1 MKKKAY
7 LMVLALCAALA
18 ITACGTSTDQ
28 KDDKKPA
35 AEAQDT
41 TDKEDSGS
49 ADSKESE
56 ETDSNKDSEEAASG
70 DTRLVSVDD
79 VSKYV
84 TIGEYKGLTLDNTVE
99 AVTDDMVD
107 GRIKEE
113 LQNKAEE
120 VTEGS
125 VQNGDVVTINYVG
138 TKDGVA
144 FDGGTANNYELTIG
158 SGTFIDGFEDGLIG
172 KNVGETVELNL
183 TFPEDYTNNTDLAGK
198 AVVFTVTINS
208 IDTKKEMV
216 YDDLTDEYVSENFG
230 NSGISTVD
238 DLKSQVSSVLEKR
251 NYSSKMTEIQSGVLQ
266 KLLDECEVTLPDG
279 LLDQRIAEYKER
291 VNNAVEK
298 SGKSFEDYMGM
309 SEDDFNNQVSDY
321 IEESLKQELILEAV
335 VKDMDLSVSQK
346 NFEEFVD
353 SYVSSYNIADRDT
366 FYKEYGGE
374 DYIRL
379 SYAENQALS
388 KIMESVKTKVADN
401 TDASDDA
408 DSSAD
413 AE

>member
-1 MKKKAY
+1 MKKKLVMVLMAVMVATAALGGCGQKAATTDSSVSAEEEKDVEISAKELLKATDYKVEKYVKLNDYMNMTVELSKDYTVSDADIQSYIEY
-7 LMVLALCAALA
+7 LMSMYPSYEV
-18 ITACGTSTDQ
+18 S
-28 KDDKKPA
+28 DKK
-35 AEAQDT
+35 
-41 TDKEDSGS
+41 
-49 ADSKESE
+49 
-56 ETDSNKDSEEAASG
+56 
-70 DTRLVSVDD
+70 
-79 VSKYV
+79 
-84 TIGEYKGLTLDNTVE
+84 TVE
-99 AVTDDMVD
+99 
-107 GRIKEE
+107 
-113 LQNKAEE
+113 
-120 VTEGS
+120 S
-125 VQNGDVVTINYVG
+125 GDVVNIDYVG
-138 TKDGVA
+138 KIDGEE
-144 FDGGTANNYELTIG
+144 FSGGSATGQHLEIG
-158 SGTFIDGFEDGLIG
+158 SGSFIDGFEDGLIG
-172 KNVGETVELNL
+172 KTVGETVELNL

-335 VKDMDLSVSQK
+335 VKDMNLSVSQK

-401 TDASDDA
+401 TDSSDDA

>member
-1 MKKKAY
+1 MKKKLVMVLMAVMVATAALGGCGQKGTTTDSSVSAEEEKDVEIPAKELLKATDYKVEKYVKLNDYMNMTVELSKDYTVSDADIQSYIEY
-7 LMVLALCAALA
+7 LMSMYPSYEV
-18 ITACGTSTDQ
+18 S
-28 KDDKKPA
+28 DKK
-35 AEAQDT
+35 
-41 TDKEDSGS
+41 
-49 ADSKESE
+49 
-56 ETDSNKDSEEAASG
+56 
-70 DTRLVSVDD
+70 
-79 VSKYV
+79 
-84 TIGEYKGLTLDNTVE
+84 TVE
-99 AVTDDMVD
+99 
-107 GRIKEE
+107 
-113 LQNKAEE
+113 
-120 VTEGS
+120 S
-125 VQNGDVVTINYVG
+125 GDVVNIDYVG
-138 TKDGVA
+138 KIDGEE
-144 FDGGTANNYELTIG
+144 FSGGSATGQHLEIG
-158 SGTFIDGFEDGLIG
+158 SGSFIDGFEDGLIG
-172 KNVGETVELNL
+172 KTVGETVELNL

-238 DLKSQVSSVLEKR
+238 DLKSQVSSVLENR
-251 NYSSKMTEIQSGVLQ
+251 NHSSKMTEIQSGVLQ

-279 LLDQRIAEYKER
+279 LLDQRVTEYKER

-335 VKDMDLSVSQK
+335 VKDMNLSVSQK
-346 NFEEFVD
+346 KFEEFVD

>member
-1 MKKKAY
+1 MKKKLVMVLMAVMVATAALGGCGQKGATTDSSVSVEEEKDVEIPAKELLKATDYKVEKYVKLNDYMNMTVELSKDYTVSDADIQSYIEY
-7 LMVLALCAALA
+7 LMSMYPSYEA
-18 ITACGTSTDQ
+18 S
-28 KDDKKPA
+28 DKK
-35 AEAQDT
+35 
-41 TDKEDSGS
+41 
-49 ADSKESE
+49 
-56 ETDSNKDSEEAASG
+56 
-70 DTRLVSVDD
+70 
-79 VSKYV
+79 
-84 TIGEYKGLTLDNTVE
+84 TVE
-99 AVTDDMVD
+99 
-107 GRIKEE
+107 
-113 LQNKAEE
+113 
-120 VTEGS
+120 S
-125 VQNGDVVTINYVG
+125 GDVVNIDYVG
-138 TKDGVA
+138 KIDGEE
-144 FDGGTANNYELTIG
+144 FSGGSATGQHLKIG
-158 SGTFIDGFEDGLIG
+158 SGSFIDGFEDGLIG

-183 TFPEDYTNNTDLAGK
+183 TFPEDYSNNTDLAGK

-208 IDTKKEMV
+208 IDTEKEMV

-230 NSGISTVD
+230 NKGISTVD
-238 DLKSQVSSVLEKR
+238 DLKSQVSSVLENR
-251 NYSSKMTEIQSGVLQ
+251 NHSSKMTEIQSGVLQ

-279 LLDQRIAEYKER
+279 LLDQRITEYKER

-335 VKDMDLSVSQK
+335 VKDMNLSVSQK

>member
-1 MKKKAY
+1 MKKKLVMVLMAVMVATAALGGCCQKGATTDSSVSAEEEKDVEIPAKELLKATDYKVEKYVKLNDYMNMTVELSKDYTVSDADIQSYIEY
-7 LMVLALCAALA
+7 LMSMYPSYEV
-18 ITACGTSTDQ
+18 S
-28 KDDKKPA
+28 DKK
-35 AEAQDT
+35 
-41 TDKEDSGS
+41 
-49 ADSKESE
+49 
-56 ETDSNKDSEEAASG
+56 
-70 DTRLVSVDD
+70 
-79 VSKYV
+79 
-84 TIGEYKGLTLDNTVE
+84 TVE
-99 AVTDDMVD
+99 
-107 GRIKEE
+107 
-113 LQNKAEE
+113 
-120 VTEGS
+120 S
-125 VQNGDVVTINYVG
+125 GDVVNIDYVG
-138 TKDGVA
+138 KIDGEE
-144 FDGGTANNYELTIG
+144 FSGGSATGQHLKIG
-158 SGTFIDGFEDGLIG
+158 SGSFIDGFEDGLIG

-183 TFPEDYTNNTDLAGK
+183 TFPEDYSNNTDLAGK

-208 IDTKKEMV
+208 IDTEKEMV

-230 NSGISTVD
+230 NKGISTVD
-238 DLKSQVSSVLEKR
+238 DLKSQVSSVLENR
-251 NYSSKMTEIQSGVLQ
+251 NHSSKMTEIQSGVLQ

-335 VKDMDLSVSQK
+335 VKDMNLSVSQK

>member
-1 MKKKAY
+1 MKKKLVMVLMAVMVATAALGGCGQKGATTDSSVSVEEEKDVEIPAKELLKATDYKVEKYVKLNDYMNMTVELSKDYTVSDADIQSYIEY
-7 LMVLALCAALA
+7 LMSMYPSYEV
-18 ITACGTSTDQ
+18 S
-28 KDDKKPA
+28 DKK
-35 AEAQDT
+35 
-41 TDKEDSGS
+41 
-49 ADSKESE
+49 
-56 ETDSNKDSEEAASG
+56 
-70 DTRLVSVDD
+70 
-79 VSKYV
+79 
-84 TIGEYKGLTLDNTVE
+84 TVE
-99 AVTDDMVD
+99 
-107 GRIKEE
+107 
-113 LQNKAEE
+113 
-120 VTEGS
+120 S
-125 VQNGDVVTINYVG
+125 GDVVNIDYVG
-138 TKDGVA
+138 KIDGEE
-144 FDGGTANNYELTIG
+144 FSGGSATGQHLKIG
-158 SGTFIDGFEDGLIG
+158 SGSFIDGFEDGLIG

-183 TFPEDYTNNTDLAGK
+183 TFPEDYSNNTDLAGK

-208 IDTKKEMV
+208 IDTEKEMV

-230 NSGISTVD
+230 NKGISTVA
-238 DLKSQVSSVLEKR
+238 DLKSQVSSVLENR
-251 NYSSKMTEIQSGVLQ
+251 NHSSKMTEIQSGVLQ

-335 VKDMDLSVSQK
+335 VKDMNLSVSQK

>member
-1 MKKKAY
+1 MKKK
-7 LMVLALCAALA
+7 LVMVLMAVMVATAALGG
-18 ITACGTSTDQ
+18 CGQ
-28 KDDKKPA
+28 KGA
-35 AEAQDT
+35 T
-41 TDKEDSGS
+41 
-49 ADSKESE
+49 
-56 ETDSNKDSEEAASG
+56 TDSNVSAEEEKDVEIPAKELLKAT
-70 DTRLVSVDD
+70 DYKVE
-79 VSKYV
+79 KYV
-84 TIGEYKGLTLDNTVE
+84 KLNDYMNMTVE
-99 AVTDDMVD
+99 LSKDYTVSDADIQSYIEYLMSMYPSY
-107 GRIKEE
+107 
-113 LQNKAEE
+113 E
-120 VTEGS
+120 VSDKKTVES
-125 VQNGDVVTINYVG
+125 GDVVNIDYVG
-138 TKDGVA
+138 KIDGEE
-144 FDGGTANNYELTIG
+144 FSGGSATGQHLKIG
-158 SGTFIDGFEDGLIG
+158 SGSFIDGFEDGLIG

-183 TFPEDYTNNTDLAGK
+183 TFPEDYSNNTDLAGK

-208 IDTKKEMV
+208 IDTEKEMV

-230 NSGISTVD
+230 NKGISTVD
-238 DLKSQVSSVLEKR
+238 DLKSQVSSVLENR
-251 NYSSKMTEIQSGVLQ
+251 NHSSKMTEIQSGVLQ

-279 LLDQRIAEYKER
+279 LLDQRITEYKER

-335 VKDMDLSVSQK
+335 VKDMNLSVSQK

>member
-1 MKKKAY
+1 MKKKLVMVLMAVMVATAALGGCGQKVATTDSSVSAEEEKDVEIPAKELLKATDYKVEKYVKLNDYMNMTVELSKDYTVSDADIQSYIEY
-7 LMVLALCAALA
+7 LMSMYPSYEV
-18 ITACGTSTDQ
+18 S
-28 KDDKKPA
+28 DKK
-35 AEAQDT
+35 
-41 TDKEDSGS
+41 
-49 ADSKESE
+49 
-56 ETDSNKDSEEAASG
+56 
-70 DTRLVSVDD
+70 
-79 VSKYV
+79 
-84 TIGEYKGLTLDNTVE
+84 TVE
-99 AVTDDMVD
+99 
-107 GRIKEE
+107 
-113 LQNKAEE
+113 
-120 VTEGS
+120 S
-125 VQNGDVVTINYVG
+125 GDVVNIDYVG
-138 TKDGVA
+138 TIDGEE
-144 FDGGTANNYELTIG
+144 FSGGSATGQHLEIG
-158 SGTFIDGFEDGLIG
+158 SGSFIDGFEDGLIG

-208 IDTKKEMV
+208 IDTEKEMV
-216 YDDLTDEYVSENFG
+216 YDDLTDEYVSENFS

-238 DLKSQVSSVLEKR
+238 DLKSQVSSVLENR

-309 SEDDFNNQVSDY
+309 SEDDFNDQVSDY

>member
-1 MKKKAY
+1 MKKKLVMVLMAVMVATAALGGRGQKGATTDSSVSAEEEKDVEIPAKELLKATDYKVEKYVKLNDYMNMTVELSKDYTVSDADIQSYIEY
-7 LMVLALCAALA
+7 LMSMYPSYEV
-18 ITACGTSTDQ
+18 S
-28 KDDKKPA
+28 DKK
-35 AEAQDT
+35 
-41 TDKEDSGS
+41 
-49 ADSKESE
+49 
-56 ETDSNKDSEEAASG
+56 
-70 DTRLVSVDD
+70 
-79 VSKYV
+79 
-84 TIGEYKGLTLDNTVE
+84 TVE
-99 AVTDDMVD
+99 
-107 GRIKEE
+107 
-113 LQNKAEE
+113 
-120 VTEGS
+120 S
-125 VQNGDVVTINYVG
+125 GDVVNIDYVG
-138 TKDGVA
+138 KIDGA
-144 FDGGTANNYELTIG
+144 EFSGGSATGQHLKIG
-158 SGTFIDGFEDGLIG
+158 SGSFIDGFEDGLIG

-183 TFPEDYTNNTDLAGK
+183 TFPEDYSNNTDLAGK

-208 IDTKKEMV
+208 IDTEKEMV

-230 NSGISTVD
+230 NKGISTVD
-238 DLKSQVSSVLEKR
+238 DLKSQVSSVLENR
-251 NYSSKMTEIQSGVLQ
+251 NHSSKMTEIQSGVLQ

-279 LLDQRIAEYKER
+279 LLDQRITEYKER

-335 VKDMDLSVSQK
+335 VKDMNLSVSQK

>member
-1 MKKKAY
+1 MKKKLVMVLMAVMVATAALGGCGQKSATTDSSVSAEEEKDVEISAKELLKATDYKVEKYVKLNDYMNMTVELSKDYTVSDADIQSYIEY
-7 LMVLALCAALA
+7 LMSMYPSYEV
-18 ITACGTSTDQ
+18 S
-28 KDDKKPA
+28 DKK
-35 AEAQDT
+35 
-41 TDKEDSGS
+41 
-49 ADSKESE
+49 
-56 ETDSNKDSEEAASG
+56 
-70 DTRLVSVDD
+70 
-79 VSKYV
+79 
-84 TIGEYKGLTLDNTVE
+84 TVE
-99 AVTDDMVD
+99 
-107 GRIKEE
+107 
-113 LQNKAEE
+113 
-120 VTEGS
+120 S
-125 VQNGDVVTINYVG
+125 GDVVNIDYVG
-138 TKDGVA
+138 KIDGEE
-144 FDGGTANNYELTIG
+144 FSGGSATGQHLEIG
-158 SGTFIDGFEDGLIG
+158 SGSFIDGFEDGLIG

-279 LLDQRIAEYKER
+279 LLDQRITEYKER

>member
-1 MKKKAY
+1 MKKKLVMVLMAVMVATAALGGCGQKGATTDSSVSAEEEKDVEISAKELLKATDYKVEKYVKLNDYMNMTVELSKDYTVSDADIQSYIEY
-7 LMVLALCAALA
+7 LMSMYPSYEV
-18 ITACGTSTDQ
+18 S
-28 KDDKKPA
+28 DKK
-35 AEAQDT
+35 
-41 TDKEDSGS
+41 
-49 ADSKESE
+49 
-56 ETDSNKDSEEAASG
+56 
-70 DTRLVSVDD
+70 
-79 VSKYV
+79 
-84 TIGEYKGLTLDNTVE
+84 TVE
-99 AVTDDMVD
+99 
-107 GRIKEE
+107 
-113 LQNKAEE
+113 
-120 VTEGS
+120 S
-125 VQNGDVVTINYVG
+125 GDVVNIDYVG
-138 TKDGVA
+138 KIDGEE
-144 FDGGTANNYELTIG
+144 FSGGSATGQHLEIG
-158 SGTFIDGFEDGLIG
+158 SGSFIDGFEDGLIG
-172 KNVGETVELNL
+172 KTVGETVELNL

-266 KLLDECEVTLPDG
+266 KLLDE
-279 LLDQRIAEYKER
+279 R

-309 SEDDFNNQVSDY
+309 SEDDFNDQVSDY

>member
-1 MKKKAY
+1 MKKY
-7 LMVLALCAALA
+7 VRLTLCCAAAVMLA
-18 ITACGTSTDQ
+18 SGCGKKSDTAEETTTAASETQAEIT
-28 KDDKKPA
+28 DKGEVTKLGQYKGV
-35 AEAQDT
+35 EVTKQDT
-41 TDKEDSGS
+41 TVTE
-49 ADSKESE
+49 ADL
-56 ETDSNKDSEEAASG
+56 DQRIASI
-70 DTRLVSVDD
+70 L
-79 VSKYV
+79 
-84 TIGEYKGLTLDNTVE
+84 
-99 AVTDDMVD
+99 
-107 GRIKEE
+107 
-113 LQNKAEE
+113 KANPE
-120 VTEGS
+120 VTEITDRPA
-125 VQNGDVVTINYVG
+125 QKGDTVNIDYVG
-138 TKDGVA
+138 MKDGEA
-144 FDGGTANNYELTIG
+144 FDGGTAEGYDLELG
-158 SGTFIDGFEDGLIG
+158 SGVFIDGFEDGLIG

-183 TFPEDYTNNTDLAGK
+183 TFPEDYSNNTDLAGK

-208 IDTKKEMV
+208 IDTEKEMV
-216 YDDLTDEYVSENFG
+216 YDDMTDEYVSENFG
-230 NSGISTVD
+230 NKGISTVD
-238 DLKSQVSSVLEKR
+238 DLKSQVSSVLENR
-251 NYSSKMTEIQSGVLQ
+251 NHSSKMTEIQSGVLQ

-335 VKDMDLSVSQK
+335 VKDMNLSVSQK

>member
-1 MKKKAY
+1 
-7 LMVLALCAALA
+7 
-18 ITACGTSTDQ
+18 
-28 KDDKKPA
+28 
-35 AEAQDT
+35 
-41 TDKEDSGS
+41 
-49 ADSKESE
+49 
-56 ETDSNKDSEEAASG
+56 
-70 DTRLVSVDD
+70 
-79 VSKYV
+79 
-84 TIGEYKGLTLDNTVE
+84 
-99 AVTDDMVD
+99 
-107 GRIKEE
+107 
-113 LQNKAEE
+113 
-120 VTEGS
+120 
-125 VQNGDVVTINYVG
+125 
-138 TKDGVA
+138 
-144 FDGGTANNYELTIG
+144 
-158 SGTFIDGFEDGLIG
+158 
-172 KNVGETVELNL
+172 
-183 TFPEDYTNNTDLAGK
+183 
-198 AVVFTVTINS
+198 
-208 IDTKKEMV
+208 MV

>member
-1 MKKKAY
+1 MKKKLVMVLMAVMVATAALGGCGQKGATTDSSVSVEEEKDVEIPAKELLKATDYKVEKYVKLNDYMNMTVELSKDYTVSDADIQSYIEY
-7 LMVLALCAALA
+7 LMSMYPSYEV
-18 ITACGTSTDQ
+18 S
-28 KDDKKPA
+28 DKK
-35 AEAQDT
+35 
-41 TDKEDSGS
+41 
-49 ADSKESE
+49 
-56 ETDSNKDSEEAASG
+56 
-70 DTRLVSVDD
+70 
-79 VSKYV
+79 
-84 TIGEYKGLTLDNTVE
+84 TVE
-99 AVTDDMVD
+99 
-107 GRIKEE
+107 
-113 LQNKAEE
+113 
-120 VTEGS
+120 S
-125 VQNGDVVTINYVG
+125 GDVVNIDYVG
-138 TKDGVA
+138 KIDGEE
-144 FDGGTANNYELTIG
+144 FSGGSATGQHLKIG
-158 SGTFIDGFEDGLIG
+158 SGSFIDGFEDGLIG

-183 TFPEDYTNNTDLAGK
+183 TFPEDYSNNTDLAGK

-208 IDTKKEMV
+208 IDTEKEMV

-230 NSGISTVD
+230 NKGISTVD
-238 DLKSQVSSVLEKR
+238 DLKSQVSSVLENR
-251 NYSSKMTEIQSGVLQ
+251 NHSSKMTEIQSGVLQ

-279 LLDQRIAEYKER
+279 LLDQRITEYKER

-335 VKDMDLSVSQK
+335 VKDMNLSVSQK

>member
-1 MKKKAY
+1 MKKKLVMVLMAVMVATAALGGCGQKGTTTDSSVSAEEEKDVEIPAKELLKATDYKVEKYVKLNDYMNMTVELSKDYTVSDADIQSYIEY
-7 LMVLALCAALA
+7 LMSMYPSYEV
-18 ITACGTSTDQ
+18 S
-28 KDDKKPA
+28 DKK
-35 AEAQDT
+35 
-41 TDKEDSGS
+41 
-49 ADSKESE
+49 
-56 ETDSNKDSEEAASG
+56 
-70 DTRLVSVDD
+70 
-79 VSKYV
+79 
-84 TIGEYKGLTLDNTVE
+84 TVE
-99 AVTDDMVD
+99 
-107 GRIKEE
+107 
-113 LQNKAEE
+113 
-120 VTEGS
+120 S
-125 VQNGDVVTINYVG
+125 GDVVNIDYVG
-138 TKDGVA
+138 KIDGEE
-144 FDGGTANNYELTIG
+144 FSGGSATGQHLEIG
-158 SGTFIDGFEDGLIG
+158 SGSFIDGFEDGLIG
-172 KNVGETVELNL
+172 KTVGETVELNL

-335 VKDMDLSVSQK
+335 VKDMNLSVSQK

-401 TDASDDA
+401 TDSSDDA

>member
-1 MKKKAY
+1 MNMTVELSKDYTVSDADIQSYIEY
-7 LMVLALCAALA
+7 LMSMYPSYEV
-18 ITACGTSTDQ
+18 S
-28 KDDKKPA
+28 DKK
-35 AEAQDT
+35 
-41 TDKEDSGS
+41 
-49 ADSKESE
+49 
-56 ETDSNKDSEEAASG
+56 
-70 DTRLVSVDD
+70 
-79 VSKYV
+79 
-84 TIGEYKGLTLDNTVE
+84 TVE
-99 AVTDDMVD
+99 
-107 GRIKEE
+107 
-113 LQNKAEE
+113 
-120 VTEGS
+120 S
-125 VQNGDVVTINYVG
+125 GDVVNIDYVG
-138 TKDGVA
+138 KIDGEE
-144 FDGGTANNYELTIG
+144 FSGGSATGQHLKIG
-158 SGTFIDGFEDGLIG
+158 SGSFIDGFEDGLIG

-183 TFPEDYTNNTDLAGK
+183 TFPENYSNNTDLAGK

-208 IDTKKEMV
+208 IDTEKEMV

-230 NSGISTVD
+230 NKGISTVD
-238 DLKSQVSSVLEKR
+238 DLKSQVSSVLENR
-251 NYSSKMTEIQSGVLQ
+251 NHSSKMTEIQSGVLQ

-279 LLDQRIAEYKER
+279 LLDQRITEYKER

-335 VKDMDLSVSQK
+335 VKDMNLSVSQK

>member
-1 MKKKAY
+1 MLFPILSAEEEKDVEIPAKELLKATDYKVEKYVKLNDYMNMTVELSKDYTVSDADIQSYIEY
-7 LMVLALCAALA
+7 LMSMYPSYEV
-18 ITACGTSTDQ
+18 S
-28 KDDKKPA
+28 DKK
-35 AEAQDT
+35 
-41 TDKEDSGS
+41 
-49 ADSKESE
+49 
-56 ETDSNKDSEEAASG
+56 
-70 DTRLVSVDD
+70 
-79 VSKYV
+79 
-84 TIGEYKGLTLDNTVE
+84 TVE
-99 AVTDDMVD
+99 
-107 GRIKEE
+107 
-113 LQNKAEE
+113 
-120 VTEGS
+120 S
-125 VQNGDVVTINYVG
+125 GDVVNIDYVG
-138 TKDGVA
+138 KIDGEE
-144 FDGGTANNYELTIG
+144 FSGGSATGQHLEIG
-158 SGTFIDGFEDGLIG
+158 SGSFIDGFEDGLIG

-279 LLDQRIAEYKER
+279 LLDQRITEYKER

-335 VKDMDLSVSQK
+335 VKDMNLSVSQK

>member
-1 MKKKAY
+1 MKKK
-7 LMVLALCAALA
+7 LVMVLMAVMVATAALGG
-18 ITACGTSTDQ
+18 CGQ
-28 KDDKKPA
+28 KGA
-35 AEAQDT
+35 T
-41 TDKEDSGS
+41 
-49 ADSKESE
+49 
-56 ETDSNKDSEEAASG
+56 TDSNVSAEEEKDVEIPAKELLKAT
-70 DTRLVSVDD
+70 DYKVE
-79 VSKYV
+79 KYV
-84 TIGEYKGLTLDNTVE
+84 KLNDYMNMTVE
-99 AVTDDMVD
+99 LSKDYTVSDADIQSYIEYLMSMYPSY
-107 GRIKEE
+107 
-113 LQNKAEE
+113 E
-120 VTEGS
+120 VSDKKTVES
-125 VQNGDVVTINYVG
+125 GDVVNIDYVG
-138 TKDGVA
+138 KIDGEE
-144 FDGGTANNYELTIG
+144 FSGGSATGQHLKIG
-158 SGTFIDGFEDGLIG
+158 SGSFIDGFEDGLIG

-183 TFPEDYTNNTDLAGK
+183 TFPEDYSNNTDLAGK

-208 IDTKKEMV
+208 IDTEKEMV

-230 NSGISTVD
+230 NKGISTVD
-238 DLKSQVSSVLEKR
+238 DLKSQVSSVLENR
-251 NYSSKMTEIQSGVLQ
+251 NHSSKMTEIQSGVLQ

-335 VKDMDLSVSQK
+335 VKDMNLSVSQK

>member
-1 MKKKAY
+1 MGGCCQKGATTDSSVSAEEEKDVEIPAKELLKATDYKVEKYVKLNDYMNMTVELSKDYTVSDADIQSYIEY
-7 LMVLALCAALA
+7 LMSMYPSYEV
-18 ITACGTSTDQ
+18 S
-28 KDDKKPA
+28 DKK
-35 AEAQDT
+35 
-41 TDKEDSGS
+41 
-49 ADSKESE
+49 
-56 ETDSNKDSEEAASG
+56 
-70 DTRLVSVDD
+70 
-79 VSKYV
+79 
-84 TIGEYKGLTLDNTVE
+84 TVE
-99 AVTDDMVD
+99 
-107 GRIKEE
+107 
-113 LQNKAEE
+113 
-120 VTEGS
+120 S
-125 VQNGDVVTINYVG
+125 GDVVNIDYVG
-138 TKDGVA
+138 KIDGEE
-144 FDGGTANNYELTIG
+144 FSGGSATGQHLKIG
-158 SGTFIDGFEDGLIG
+158 SGSFIDGFEDGLIG

-183 TFPEDYTNNTDLAGK
+183 TFPEDYSNNTDLAGK

-208 IDTKKEMV
+208 IDTEKEMV

-230 NSGISTVD
+230 NKGISTVD
-238 DLKSQVSSVLEKR
+238 DLKSQVSSVLENR
-251 NYSSKMTEIQSGVLQ
+251 NHSSKMTEIQSGVLQ

-279 LLDQRIAEYKER
+279 LLDQRITEYKER

-335 VKDMDLSVSQK
+335 VKDMNLSVSQK

-401 TDASDDA
+401 TDASDDT

>member
-1 MKKKAY
+1 MACRLAVFLCCHAAYIHADGEHSIYGQSAPPVEIPAKELLKATDYKVEKYVKLNDYMNMTVELSKDYTVSDADIQSYIEY
-7 LMVLALCAALA
+7 LMSMYPSYEV
-18 ITACGTSTDQ
+18 S
-28 KDDKKPA
+28 DKK
-35 AEAQDT
+35 
-41 TDKEDSGS
+41 
-49 ADSKESE
+49 
-56 ETDSNKDSEEAASG
+56 
-70 DTRLVSVDD
+70 
-79 VSKYV
+79 
-84 TIGEYKGLTLDNTVE
+84 TVE
-99 AVTDDMVD
+99 
-107 GRIKEE
+107 
-113 LQNKAEE
+113 
-120 VTEGS
+120 S
-125 VQNGDVVTINYVG
+125 GDVVNIDYVG
-138 TKDGVA
+138 KIDGEE
-144 FDGGTANNYELTIG
+144 FSGGSATGQHLKIG
-158 SGTFIDGFEDGLIG
+158 SGSFIDGFEDGLIG

-183 TFPEDYTNNTDLAGK
+183 TFPEDYSNNTDLAGK

-208 IDTKKEMV
+208 IDTEKEMV

-230 NSGISTVD
+230 NKGISTVD
-238 DLKSQVSSVLEKR
+238 DLKSQVSSVLENR
-251 NYSSKMTEIQSGVLQ
+251 NHSSKMTEIQSGVLQ

-279 LLDQRIAEYKER
+279 LLDQRITEYKER

-335 VKDMDLSVSQK
+335 VKDMNLSVSQK

>member
-1 MKKKAY
+1 MKKKLVMVLMAVMVATAALGGCGQKGATTDSSVSVEEEKDVEIPAKELLKATDYKVEKYVKLNDYMNMTVELSKDYTVSDADIQSYIEY
-7 LMVLALCAALA
+7 LMSMYPSYEV
-18 ITACGTSTDQ
+18 S
-28 KDDKKPA
+28 DKK
-35 AEAQDT
+35 
-41 TDKEDSGS
+41 
-49 ADSKESE
+49 
-56 ETDSNKDSEEAASG
+56 
-70 DTRLVSVDD
+70 
-79 VSKYV
+79 
-84 TIGEYKGLTLDNTVE
+84 TVE
-99 AVTDDMVD
+99 
-107 GRIKEE
+107 
-113 LQNKAEE
+113 
-120 VTEGS
+120 S
-125 VQNGDVVTINYVG
+125 GDVVNIDYVG
-138 TKDGVA
+138 KIDGEE
-144 FDGGTANNYELTIG
+144 FSGGSATGQHLKIG
-158 SGTFIDGFEDGLIG
+158 SGSFIDGFEDGLIG

-183 TFPEDYTNNTDLAGK
+183 TFPEDYSNNTDLAGK

-208 IDTKKEMV
+208 IDTEKEMV

-230 NSGISTVD
+230 NKGISTVD
-238 DLKSQVSSVLEKR
+238 DLKSQVSSVLENR
-251 NYSSKMTEIQSGVLQ
+251 NHSSKMTEIQSGVLQ

-279 LLDQRIAEYKER
+279 LLDQRITEYKER

-309 SEDDFNNQVSDY
+309 SEDDFNNQVSDD

-335 VKDMDLSVSQK
+335 VKDMNLSVSQK

>member
-1 MKKKAY
+1 MKKKLVMVLMAVMVATAALGGCGQKDATTDSSVSAEEEKDVEIPAKELLKATDYKVEKYVKLNDYMNMTVELSKDYTVSDADIQSYIEY
-7 LMVLALCAALA
+7 LMSMYPSYEV
-18 ITACGTSTDQ
+18 S
-28 KDDKKPA
+28 DKK
-35 AEAQDT
+35 
-41 TDKEDSGS
+41 
-49 ADSKESE
+49 
-56 ETDSNKDSEEAASG
+56 
-70 DTRLVSVDD
+70 
-79 VSKYV
+79 
-84 TIGEYKGLTLDNTVE
+84 TVE
-99 AVTDDMVD
+99 
-107 GRIKEE
+107 
-113 LQNKAEE
+113 
-120 VTEGS
+120 S
-125 VQNGDVVTINYVG
+125 GDVVNIDYVG
-138 TKDGVA
+138 KIDGEE
-144 FDGGTANNYELTIG
+144 FSGGSATGQHLEIG
-158 SGTFIDGFEDGLIG
+158 SGSFIDGFEDGLIG
-172 KNVGETVELNL
+172 KTVGETVELNL
-183 TFPEDYTNNTDLAGK
+183 TFPENYTNNTDLAGK

-309 SEDDFNNQVSDY
+309 TEDKFNDQVSDY

-335 VKDMDLSVSQK
+335 VKDMNLSVSQK
-346 NFEEFVD
+346 KFEEFVD

>member
-1 MKKKAY
+1 MKKKLVMVLMAVMVATAALGGCGQKGATTDSSVFAEEEKDVEIPAKELLKATDYKVEKYVKLNDYMNMTVELSKDYTVSDADIQSYIEY
-7 LMVLALCAALA
+7 LMSMYPSYEV
-18 ITACGTSTDQ
+18 S
-28 KDDKKPA
+28 DKK
-35 AEAQDT
+35 
-41 TDKEDSGS
+41 
-49 ADSKESE
+49 
-56 ETDSNKDSEEAASG
+56 
-70 DTRLVSVDD
+70 
-79 VSKYV
+79 
-84 TIGEYKGLTLDNTVE
+84 TVE
-99 AVTDDMVD
+99 
-107 GRIKEE
+107 
-113 LQNKAEE
+113 
-120 VTEGS
+120 S
-125 VQNGDVVTINYVG
+125 GDVVNIDYVG
-138 TKDGVA
+138 KIDGEE
-144 FDGGTANNYELTIG
+144 FSGGSATGQHLKIG
-158 SGTFIDGFEDGLIG
+158 SGSFIDGFEDGLIG

-183 TFPEDYTNNTDLAGK
+183 TFPEDYSNNTDLAGK

-208 IDTKKEMV
+208 IDTEKEMV

-230 NSGISTVD
+230 NKGISTVA
-238 DLKSQVSSVLEKR
+238 DLKSQVSSVLENR
-251 NYSSKMTEIQSGVLQ
+251 NHSSKMTEIQSGVLQ

-335 VKDMDLSVSQK
+335 VKDMNLSVSQK

>member
-1 MKKKAY
+1 MKKKLVMVLMAVMVATAALGGCVQKGATTDSSVSAEEEKDVEIPAKELLKATDYKVEKYVKLNDYMNMTVELSKDYTVSDADIQSYIEY
-7 LMVLALCAALA
+7 LMSMYPSYEV
-18 ITACGTSTDQ
+18 S
-28 KDDKKPA
+28 DKK
-35 AEAQDT
+35 
-41 TDKEDSGS
+41 
-49 ADSKESE
+49 
-56 ETDSNKDSEEAASG
+56 
-70 DTRLVSVDD
+70 
-79 VSKYV
+79 
-84 TIGEYKGLTLDNTVE
+84 TVE
-99 AVTDDMVD
+99 
-107 GRIKEE
+107 
-113 LQNKAEE
+113 
-120 VTEGS
+120 S
-125 VQNGDVVTINYVG
+125 GDVVNIDYVG
-138 TKDGVA
+138 KIDGEE
-144 FDGGTANNYELTIG
+144 FSGGSATGQHLEIG
-158 SGTFIDGFEDGLIG
+158 SGSFIDGFEDGLIG
-172 KNVGETVELNL
+172 KTVGETVELNL
-183 TFPEDYTNNTDLAGK
+183 TFPENYTNNTDLAGK

-279 LLDQRIAEYKER
+279 LLDQRITEYKER

-335 VKDMDLSVSQK
+335 VKDMNLSVSQK

>member
-1 MKKKAY
+1 MKKKLVMVLMAVMVATAALGCWGQKGATTDSSVSAEEEKDVEISAKELLKATDYKVEKYVKLNDYMNMTVELSKDYTVSDADIQSYIEY
-7 LMVLALCAALA
+7 LMSMYPSYEV
-18 ITACGTSTDQ
+18 S
-28 KDDKKPA
+28 DKK
-35 AEAQDT
+35 
-41 TDKEDSGS
+41 
-49 ADSKESE
+49 
-56 ETDSNKDSEEAASG
+56 
-70 DTRLVSVDD
+70 
-79 VSKYV
+79 
-84 TIGEYKGLTLDNTVE
+84 TVE
-99 AVTDDMVD
+99 
-107 GRIKEE
+107 
-113 LQNKAEE
+113 
-120 VTEGS
+120 S
-125 VQNGDVVTINYVG
+125 GDVVNIDYVG
-138 TKDGVA
+138 KIDGEE
-144 FDGGTANNYELTIG
+144 FSGGSATGQHLEIG
-158 SGTFIDGFEDGLIG
+158 SGSFIDGFEDGLIG
-172 KNVGETVELNL
+172 KTVGETVELNL
-183 TFPEDYTNNTDLAGK
+183 TFPENYTNNTDLAGK

-279 LLDQRIAEYKER
+279 LLDQRITEYKER

-309 SEDDFNNQVSDY
+309 TEDKFNDQVSDY

-335 VKDMDLSVSQK
+335 VKDMNLSVSQK

>member
-1 MKKKAY
+1 MKKKLVMVLMAVMVATAALGGCGQKGTTTDSSVSAEEEKDVEIPAKELLKATDYKVEKYVKLNDYMNMTVELSKDYTVSDADIQSYIEY
-7 LMVLALCAALA
+7 LMSMYPSYEV
-18 ITACGTSTDQ
+18 S
-28 KDDKKPA
+28 DKK
-35 AEAQDT
+35 
-41 TDKEDSGS
+41 
-49 ADSKESE
+49 
-56 ETDSNKDSEEAASG
+56 
-70 DTRLVSVDD
+70 
-79 VSKYV
+79 
-84 TIGEYKGLTLDNTVE
+84 TVE
-99 AVTDDMVD
+99 
-107 GRIKEE
+107 
-113 LQNKAEE
+113 
-120 VTEGS
+120 S
-125 VQNGDVVTINYVG
+125 GDVVNIDYVG
-138 TKDGVA
+138 TIDGEE
-144 FDGGTANNYELTIG
+144 FSGGSATGQHLEIG
-158 SGTFIDGFEDGLIG
+158 SGSFIDGFEDGLIG

-208 IDTKKEMV
+208 IDTEKEMV
-216 YDDLTDEYVSENFG
+216 YDDLTDEYVSENFS

-238 DLKSQVSSVLEKR
+238 DLKSQVSSVLENR

-309 SEDDFNNQVSDY
+309 SEDDFNDQVSDY

>member
-1 MKKKAY
+1 MKKKLVMVLMAVMVATAALGGCRQKGATTDSSVSAEEEKDVEIPAKELLKATDYKVEKYVKLNDYMNMTVELSKDYTVSDADIQSYIEY
-7 LMVLALCAALA
+7 LMSMYPSYEV
-18 ITACGTSTDQ
+18 S
-28 KDDKKPA
+28 DKK
-35 AEAQDT
+35 
-41 TDKEDSGS
+41 
-49 ADSKESE
+49 
-56 ETDSNKDSEEAASG
+56 
-70 DTRLVSVDD
+70 
-79 VSKYV
+79 
-84 TIGEYKGLTLDNTVE
+84 TVE
-99 AVTDDMVD
+99 
-107 GRIKEE
+107 
-113 LQNKAEE
+113 
-120 VTEGS
+120 S
-125 VQNGDVVTINYVG
+125 GDVVNIDYVG
-138 TKDGVA
+138 KIDGEE
-144 FDGGTANNYELTIG
+144 FSGGSATGQHLKIG
-158 SGTFIDGFEDGLIG
+158 SGSFIDGFEDGLIG

-183 TFPEDYTNNTDLAGK
+183 TFPEDYSNNTDLAGK

-208 IDTKKEMV
+208 IDTEKEMV

-230 NSGISTVD
+230 NKGISTVD
-238 DLKSQVSSVLEKR
+238 DLKSQVSSVLENR
-251 NYSSKMTEIQSGVLQ
+251 NHSSKMTEIQSGVLQ

-279 LLDQRIAEYKER
+279 LLDQRITEYKER

-335 VKDMDLSVSQK
+335 VKDMNLSVSQK

-401 TDASDDA
+401 TDASDNA

>member
-1 MKKKAY
+1 MKKKLVMVLMAVMVATAALGGCGQKGATTDSSVSAEKEKDVEIPAKELLKATDYKVEKYVKLNDYMNMTVELSKDYTVSDADIQSYIEY
-7 LMVLALCAALA
+7 LMSMYPSYEV
-18 ITACGTSTDQ
+18 S
-28 KDDKKPA
+28 DKK
-35 AEAQDT
+35 
-41 TDKEDSGS
+41 
-49 ADSKESE
+49 
-56 ETDSNKDSEEAASG
+56 
-70 DTRLVSVDD
+70 
-79 VSKYV
+79 
-84 TIGEYKGLTLDNTVE
+84 TVE
-99 AVTDDMVD
+99 
-107 GRIKEE
+107 
-113 LQNKAEE
+113 
-120 VTEGS
+120 S
-125 VQNGDVVTINYVG
+125 GDVVNIDYVG
-138 TKDGVA
+138 KIDGEE
-144 FDGGTANNYELTIG
+144 FSGGSATGQHLEIG
-158 SGTFIDGFEDGLIG
+158 SGSFIDGFEDGLIG

-279 LLDQRIAEYKER
+279 LLDQRITEYKER